1 MVTKLRRGLE
11 TGEKVIL
18 GLVSIVVVVFIV
30 WFVKW
35 ILEILPEGISNI
47 GATATSTPIN
57 APGFL
62 MSLISVIFG
71 VGGDSPTWEVLILH
85 IAIFAI
91 LFFAFSDIINAFS
104 SFSESTSW
112 MIGLG
117 LAIVAGV
124 TKIITYIASAF
135 ALTSGIGAI
144 GIILIV
150 LGTIIAA
157 VVLNLGIGGPFRR
170 WRMKRQIEI
179 EEHKSQ
185 KGASRV
191 TSAIEGLKDVEKSFA
206 EDEKSK

>member
-1 MVTKLRRGLE
+1 MA
-11 TGEKVIL
+11 GEPIKEGWDFGKKVLMGIGSL
-18 GLVSIVVVVFIV
+18 FIVAFIV

-35 ILEILPEGISNI
+35 ILETLPEGISSI
-47 GATATSTPIN
+47 GATATSTPID

-62 MSLISVIFG
+62 MTLISVIFG

-179 EEHKSQ
+179 EAHKS
-185 KGASRV
+185 
-191 TSAIEGLKDVEKSFA
+191 
-206 EDEKSK
+206 